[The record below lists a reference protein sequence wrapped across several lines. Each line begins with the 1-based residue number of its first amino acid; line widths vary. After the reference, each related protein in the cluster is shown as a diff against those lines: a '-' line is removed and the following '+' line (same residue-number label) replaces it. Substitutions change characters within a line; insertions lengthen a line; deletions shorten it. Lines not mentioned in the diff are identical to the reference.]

1 MSSVVL
7 GEAPHAHQA
16 VEGPAALVAVNGAQL
31 RRPSERQVAIAP
43 DAVLEHQAVEGAVH
57 RLDLV
62 HLVLDV
68 HLVEHPL
75 PVEVVVAGG
84 LPQVEIG
91 NVWGVN

>member
-1 MSSVVL
+1 MRVVL

-16 VEGPAALVAVNGAQL
+16 VEGPAPLVPVDGAQL
-31 RRPSERQVAIAP
+31 GPSDRQLAVTLNS
-43 DAVLEHQAVEGAVH
+43 VLEHQAVEGAVH

-84 LPQVEIG
+84 LPQVEVG